1 MRNVCKC
8 FTTSRWEKAHLNC
21 PKQKSNIQLITDN
34 LPMKK
39 TIETMSNDQYS
50 RNLFSFT
57 VFYLT
62 GTKKKQNKWASQPGL
77 KWTGTLITS
86 KWLWLKKRAQPK
98 PNWPSTWSECYS
110 LDGLIYTNAFIQTLL
125 HLVSTQGQSFQG
137 KEGTQVTLVEC
148 EWLPS
153 ATKLEV
159 AVLKLNLITICLTL
173 VFQYSP
179 LPF

>member
-1 MRNVCKC
+1 
-8 FTTSRWEKAHLNC
+8 
-21 PKQKSNIQLITDN
+21 
-34 LPMKK
+34 MKK
-39 TIETMSNDQYS
+39 TIETTSNDQYS
-50 RNLFSFT
+50 RKPFSFT
-57 VFYLT
+57 VFHLT
-62 GTKKKQNKWASQPGL
+62 GTIKNKKKNKWASQPGL

-137 KEGTQVTLVEC
+137 KEGTQVTLVER

-153 ATKLEV
+153 ATKLGSSSV
-159 AVLKLNLITICLTL
+159 KVKFIHYLSNVGLSVLSSAI
-173 VFQYSP
+173 
-179 LPF
+179 